1 MDEVSFS
8 MITVRLADADSVSV
22 PVSIEDYDFELP
34 KFSSFRFNMGVEYV
48 YKQMSS
54 REDAQ
59 LHGR

>member
-1 MDEVSFS
+1 